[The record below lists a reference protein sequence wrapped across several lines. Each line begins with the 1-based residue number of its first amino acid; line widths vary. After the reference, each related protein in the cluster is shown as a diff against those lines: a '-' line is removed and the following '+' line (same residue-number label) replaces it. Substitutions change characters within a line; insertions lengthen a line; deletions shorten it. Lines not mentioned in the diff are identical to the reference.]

1 MFSVAPDLSFAFFKG
16 VALCPEIE
24 NIRKTDAKK
33 IIISGKAQLRCP
45 MCYFLTEFLYME
57 IISVPDEISYN
68 ATSIEM
74 VKIYNAIKENKN
86 GKAL

>member
-1 MFSVAPDLSFAFFKG
+1 
-16 VALCPEIE
+16 
-24 NIRKTDAKK
+24 
-33 IIISGKAQLRCP
+33 